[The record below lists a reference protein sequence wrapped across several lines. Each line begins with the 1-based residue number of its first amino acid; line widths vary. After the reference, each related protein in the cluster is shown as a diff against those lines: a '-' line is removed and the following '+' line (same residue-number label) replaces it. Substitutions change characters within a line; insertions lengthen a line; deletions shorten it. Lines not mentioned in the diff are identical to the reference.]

1 MPYPMIQTCPTCNHT
16 LHATRLECSNCH
28 TTIENHFEFSKF
40 STLNEEQLHFIE
52 VFLLSRGNI
61 KEVEKE
67 LGVSYPTVRGK
78 LNDIIAKLGH
88 RKREKQNH
96 KTNPGL
102 LRCLKMEKSIQMKQ
116 LNYYKRKEGMKN
128 ERRYSQ
134 NY

>member
-67 LGVSYPTVRGK
+67 LGISYPTVRGK

-88 RKREKQNH
+88 RKREKTEPQDKSRIITMFENGEIN
-96 KTNPGL
+96 TDEAIEL
-102 LRCLKMEKSIQMKQ
+102 LQK
-116 LNYYKRKEGMKN
+116 KRGDE
-128 ERRYSQ
+128 E
-134 NY
+134 